1 MQQATNRAQVRRVL
15 TITLVLNLTVAI
27 SKIIIGLVSGA
38 LAITADGLHSIIDGS
53 GNIVG
58 LIAVRLA
65 DRPPDEDHPYGHSR
79 FETLAALTI
88 GVLLLLTATEIIRG
102 AIERLTGGEAPE
114 ITPLAFIVMTGTLLV
129 NVFVSRYQIR
139 EGKRLE
145 SQVLLADA
153 ANTSADVFVTLS
165 VIVSMGL
172 VAWLG
177 WEWADIAAAL
187 VITVL
192 IARAA
197 WHVLRQT
204 AGVLVDT
211 APYPAEE
218 LRELVQTVPS
228 VDEVLRVRS
237 RGAASAA
244 HIDVD
249 VQVAPEMTANQ
260 SAAIADA
267 IRDKL
272 QNSLPGIDEVE
283 VHFAPQ
289 QRAEPDYLLTAR
301 ARADAL
307 GLATHE
313 VRLSDGPAG
322 KVLEMHVEVPA
333 DQTLDAAHDQ
343 VSLLEQDVQTSL
355 PDVVEVITHIE
366 PALSQAER
374 MQDDLLEDHAQ
385 ALEREAMALLR
396 AEHDDLDWHDLRVQP
411 CQTGFSLSM
420 HVTLPPQI
428 SVEAAHR
435 VAESAET
442 LLRNQMP
449 ELERVMIHTE
459 PPEKVFS

>member
-177 WEWADIAAAL
+177 WEWA
-187 VITVL
+187 
-192 IARAA
+192 
-197 WHVLRQT
+197 
-204 AGVLVDT
+204 
-211 APYPAEE
+211 
-218 LRELVQTVPS
+218 
-228 VDEVLRVRS
+228 RS